1 MRAEPVPQ
9 RRNLR
14 RYGPAPEEAPFGT
27 VDNPSGCGHR
37 FAHSRLPRAGLLPLL
52 LSATN
57 TALQFVVLAAISQR
71 RLSWTGAIG
80 PTGQRWTGPNCEV
93 PPRACPPG
101 LEGPRCSTDVDECA
115 SFPCRKSHDRRREL
129 GRACRFLTA
138 MLARAENGATC
149 LESSVHGPVATGFYQ
164 CECAVG
170 WHGANCA
177 SDVRPMAILGEADQS
192 SATTVRCFAGGRV
205 HLAAVPERC
214 GVHGGPTA
222 PGGDSQRTL
231 RKPLRNFLINKKR
244 ATPDQPPLAAGML
257 RVL

>member
-1 MRAEPVPQ
+1 MVSAPGYGFTGVNCAVDIDECAPNPCLNGGICDGTAQ
-9 RRNLR
+9 LLKKRRLAR
-14 RYGPAPEEAPFGT
+14 SIT
-27 VDNPSGCGHR
+27 KDWGHR
-37 FAHSRLPRAGLLPLL
+37 FAHARLPRAGLLPLL

-71 RLSWTGAIG
+71 RLPWTGAIG

-115 SFPCRKSHDRRREL
+115 SFPCRKSHDRSPGIGLRL
-129 GRACRFLTA
+129 PILTA
-138 MLARAENGATC
+138 MLVRAENGATC

-177 SDVRPMAILGEADQS
+177 SDVRPRPS
-192 SATTVRCFAGGRV
+192 SALVDPIRAQR
-205 HLAAVPERC
+205 HPC
-214 GVHGGPTA
+214 GV
-222 PGGDSQRTL
+222 SQVNECNSQ
-231 RKPLRNFLINKKR
+231 PCRNGAECTEVPQR
-244 ATPDQPPLAAGML
+244 ATYSCTCGDGWAGWNW
-257 RVL
+257 